1 MTSPE
6 VAARALYWFFVYGI
20 LGWCVEVIYA
30 AIREH
35 RLVNRGFLCGPICP
49 IYGFGMVGLLHCMGR
64 LPHGDGAPGVLTVF
78 LVGMVLTTAIEL
90 IGGWALFR
98 LYHIRWWDYSHLKG
112 NLGGYICPQ
121 FSLLWGLGSVIMI
134 KVVHPLLARG
144 SDALPFRVLLPLD
157 CVLLVFFAVDLGASA
172 AAAAGLNRRL
182 REIDELRARLRISSD
197 KLTQLLGTGAMTADT
212 LLDEQKLQLALAKAG
227 EPGERRR
234 PAHRTDRP
242 RRGPARQA
250 AGHRSGPAGYP
261 ASAARLP
268 PDAECPLCR
277 DAGGHP
283 PGAGPPAAAGPQRTG
298 CSPGSGRPAAAAEP
312 LIAQKRLVHAWTRRF
327 IMPFCGRRR
336 SAAPAR
342 RPGCRPPR

>member
-98 LYHIRWWDYSHLKG
+98 LYHIRWWDYSHLRESG
-112 NLGGYICPQ
+112 RVYLPPV
-121 FSLLWGLGSVIMI
+121 FP
-134 KVVHPLLARG
+134 VVGAGQRDHDQGRSPAAGPRQRCA
-144 SDALPFRVLLPLD
+144 ALP
-157 CVLLVFFAVDLGASA
+157 G
-172 AAAAGLNRRL
+172 AAAAGLRAAGLL
-182 REIDELRARLRISSD
+182 RGGSGCLAAAAARTEPAAAEIDELRARLRISSD

-212 LLDEQKLQLALAKAG
+212 LLDEQKLQLAWPNWRAG
-227 EPGERRR
+227 RRRR
-234 PAHRTDRP
+234 PTHRTDRP

-261 ASAARLP
+261 ASAARLS

-298 CSPGSGRPAAAAEP
+298 CSPGSGRPLRRQEYALQRREQSRTAVPDGPIPPFGFP
-312 LIAQKRLVHAWTRRF
+312 LDKI
-327 IMPFCGRRR
+327 
-336 SAAPAR
+336 
-342 RPGCRPPR
+342 